1 VTKANWHM
9 DEIDALL
16 EDDEDPFSMPVEE
29 VGERVDLKDEG
40 ARLMLRI
47 SELGGRIESMRRR
60 GLSCEIRDTPETTCL
75 ACPLSSA
82 GVEGHPMRMLCKTGR
97 EYDRV
102 CTKVSAMFVM
112 QEQQIPEPE

>member
-1 VTKANWHM
+1 MTKANWHM
-9 DEIDALL
+9 DEIDVLL
-16 EDDEDPFSMPVEE
+16 EDDEDPFSMPPEE
-29 VGERVDLKDEG
+29 IGERIDLQDEG
-40 ARLMLRI
+40 AHLMVRI

-112 QEQQIPEPE
+112 QQQQVPEPE